1 MEFIIGRSKAAIPTE
16 GHLEVINESFSSQK
30 SEVDIHEGVM
40 NIQPETSFKNQL
52 WYQQHDPRL
61 QLATDTYVQLVL
73 GAGLT
78 IKVDNEKAQKVID
91 DWIEEY
97 NFEEKLEEG
106 LPSYIGAGNLMFEHE
121 KNFKGIEEVD
131 LKTIEGVGRKKNGD
145 ITEYNQDV
153 NFKENILKPDTI
165 VHLRLTGAGREVWG
179 RGLFFSLVTIKEL
192 PVDGTIIPPTI
203 ESQMLIEDAMKRI
216 FQNLATPIMMIWF
229 KDAGEKFIEETK
241 KDFKKV
247 KPGARIITDK
257 EFEVKIFEV
266 DARGKMDSY
275 IEHLQKN
282 NIEPGIQFPMGFFN
296 ADFTARAASETS
308 DNTVIRKVKRIQK
321 RLSRQLRD
329 KIFLEVIRAKGI
341 KIKAKELIVMFEF
354 ETKNEITPQ
363 DVTGWFEKGVIRRSE
378 FRKYIDKKT
387 PFEIDRKDME
397 DTPPVT
403 SVTPTNDMRTSQ
415 PSDAAQGDK
424 EEPKDEP
431 DTAQKISREM
441 EALREMIKTKIPK
454 PRGRPKNT
462 SNSSTNRE
470 DIMI

>member
-1 MEFIIGRSKAAIPTE
+1 MEFRIGGSKAAIPE
-16 GHLEVINESFSSQK
+16 GHLEVINESFARQT
-30 SEVDIHEGVM
+30 SEVEVSDGIQ
-40 NIQPETSFKNQL
+40 NIQPETSFRNQL

-61 QLATDTYVQLVL
+61 QLSADTYVQLVL

-78 IKVDNEKAQKVID
+78 IKIDNEKAQKILDEWV
-91 DWIEEY
+91 EEF

-106 LPSYIGAGNLMFEHE
+106 LPSYIGAGNLLFEHE
-121 KNFKGIEEVD
+121 KSWKGIEEID
-131 LKTIEGVGRKKNGD
+131 LKTVIGVDRKKNGD
-145 ITEYNQDV
+145 IIKYTQDV
-153 NFKENILKPDTI
+153 NFKDNELKENIVT
-165 VHLRLTGAGREVWG
+165 HLRLTGAGREVWG
-179 RGLFFSLVTIKEL
+179 RGLFFSLVTQKEL
-192 PVDGTIIPPTI
+192 PIDGSIIPPTI

-266 DARGKMDSY
+266 DSRGKMDSY

-329 KIFLEVIRAKGI
+329 KIFLNVLRARGVKV
-341 KIKAKELIVMFEF
+341 KAKELIVMFEF

-363 DVTGWFEKGVIRRSE
+363 DVTGWFEKGVIKRSE

-403 SVTPTNDMRTSQ
+403 SVTPTNDMKTSQ
-415 PSDAAQGDK
+415 PSQAAKG
-424 EEPKDEP
+424 EEPTDEP
-431 DTAQKISREM
+431 LKKISREM
-441 EALREMIKTKIPK
+441 ESLRDIIETKIPK
-454 PRGRPKNT
+454 PRGRPKKENT
-462 SNSSTNRE
+462 SNSTSELE
-470 DIMI
+470 D